1 MGRLVGALFFAWA
14 QSRGKPAPT
23 LLVLVLV
30 QAWERACPAMAL
42 LD

>member
-1 MGRLVGALFFAWA
+1 LVGALFCLGPIAGQA
-14 QSRGKPAPT
+14 RST

-30 QAWERACPAMAL
+30 QAWERLPTL